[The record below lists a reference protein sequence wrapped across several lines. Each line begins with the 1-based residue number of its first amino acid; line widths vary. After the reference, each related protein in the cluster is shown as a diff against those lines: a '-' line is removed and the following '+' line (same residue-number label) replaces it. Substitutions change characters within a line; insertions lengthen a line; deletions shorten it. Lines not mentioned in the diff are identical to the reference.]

1 LHGKAEA
8 DKGKYA
14 RNRNIFVI
22 SKMGVILLYE
32 STNASQGKKDKEQAG
47 HLQPKGIKSP
57 AKGDQYRFGTGN
69 DGAEQPV
76 FLYNTL
82 HGVFDCRN
90 LRHFTY
96 CSPKPGVFLG
106 KNKTQVTPLASKVTA
121 PEEFAVN
128 TRFKQLMKELGEAI
142 NGSLAESEQIAQ
154 VIARIK
160 EEGFDVFL
168 VLEATVG
175 FNRQDQDDEA
185 ADVPSAL
192 VGARAK
198 NGDPEF
204 SVSAHDVRFLKSL
217 RISVDD
223 AA

>member
-1 LHGKAEA
+1 M
-8 DKGKYA
+8 
-14 RNRNIFVI
+14 R
-22 SKMGVILLYE
+22 
-32 STNASQGKKDKEQAG
+32 
-47 HLQPKGIKSP
+47 
-57 AKGDQYRFGTGN
+57 
-69 DGAEQPV
+69 
-76 FLYNTL
+76 
-82 HGVFDCRN
+82 
-90 LRHFTY
+90 
-96 CSPKPGVFLG
+96 

-154 VIARIK
+154 VISRIK

-175 FNRQDQDDEA
+175 FNRQDDDA
-185 ADVPSAL
+185 ANVPSEL

-198 NGDPEF
+198 NGEPEF
-204 SVSAHDVRFLKSL
+204 SVNAHDVRFLKSL